1 MAAASPTTPSASGS
15 SSAAAAPAAAA
26 AAAAAPASG
35 SGSGS
40 GSAGSPAL
48 PLATASAA
56 AAAAAAQV
64 AHALDTYRRK
74 DTSKAVVV
82 RFKAI
87 GNAPIMKN
95 NYFRITAFNRF
106 HAVVVFLRKELGWK
120 SGDAL
125 FLYINSSFAPAPD
138 DTVGNLYRCFG
149 TEGHLI
155 VNYSTQAAW
164 G

>member
-1 MAAASPTTPSASGS
+1 MASTGDGIV
-15 SSAAAAPAAAA
+15 PAAAQA
-26 AAAAAPASG
+26 
-35 SGSGS
+35 
-40 GSAGSPAL
+40 
-48 PLATASAA
+48 
-56 AAAAAAQV
+56 
-64 AHALDTYRRK
+64 ALDEYRKK
-74 DTSKAVVV
+74 DAAKIVV

-106 HAVVVFLRKELGWK
+106 HAVIVFLRKELGY
-120 SGDAL
+120 SGKEPL
-125 FLYINSSFAPAPD
+125 FLYINASFAPAAD
-138 DTVGNLYRCFG
+138 DSVGNLYRCFG